1 MKHPIA
7 IIGGGLCGLTS
18 AIRLAEKGHDVHLYE
33 AAPALGGRT
42 RSFYDTTVNEWVDNG
57 PHLLIGAYKAT
68 RKLLESV
75 GAGGNIT
82 WQRSLKLS
90 LWDKQRGHFS
100 LAPSPYL
107 PFPLALMAT
116 LYRLPG
122 HGIDSLLS
130 LLRLDRS
137 MKNRSR
143 RRVDV
148 ATVRGWMEA
157 EKISPALQRDLIELL
172 CLGVMNEPM
181 QSADYKSFAS
191 VLREAFANHDH
202 ARLGWFNKPL
212 SEAVIKPLEQR
223 FQSLGG
229 SIFTGTAIRSIEQ
242 ADNTCQLHAGQD
254 SLGPYRNVVIA
265 LPAYARNR
273 LMGIDEPVE
282 TGSITNVHLWFE
294 ADIPLPDSLIGGI
307 GTRGQWYFNISS
319 QTAGDGAQHICA
331 VISAA
336 GSAEEAGNKA
346 ELIQNICEELAM
358 LSGVETVQPVHSKIV
373 TEQRA
378 TVLVN
383 AKHQRMNIGM
393 IIDASEAPL
402 PGDFPATIEAAVL
415 RGEEAARSLC
425 FQQ

>member
-1 MKHPIA
+1 MKYPIA

-18 AIRLAEKGHDVHLYE
+18 AIRLAEKGHQVHLYE

-57 PHLLIGAYKAT
+57 PHLLIGAYKST

-75 GAGGNIT
+75 GADNNIS

-90 LWDKQRGHFS
+90 LWDEKRGHFS
-100 LAPSPYL
+100 LSPSPYL
-107 PFPLALMAT
+107 PFPLALMAA
-116 LYRLPG
+116 LYRLPE
-122 HGIDSLLS
+122 HNMDSLSS
-130 LLRLDRS
+130 LLRIDRS
-137 MKNRSR
+137 MKR
-143 RRVDV
+143 DDL
-148 ATVRGWMEA
+148 ATVEAWMDA
-157 EKISPALQRDLIELL
+157 ANVSPALQRDMIEPL

-181 QSADYKSFAS
+181 ESADYSSFAS
-191 VLREAFANHDH
+191 VLREAFANHNH
-202 ARLGWFNKPL
+202 AKLGWFNKPL
-212 SEAVIKPLEQR
+212 SEALIKPLEQR
-223 FQSLGG
+223 LESLGA
-229 SIFTGTAIRSIEQ
+229 SIYTRTSIRSIEQ
-242 ADNTCQLHAGQD
+242 KEDACLLLTGQQE
-254 SLGPYRNVVIA
+254 LGPYQKVVIA

-282 TGSITNVHLWFE
+282 TSPITNVHLWFDT
-294 ADIPLPDSLIGGI
+294 DISLPDSLVGGI
-307 GTRGQWYFNISS
+307 GTRGQWYFDVSS
-319 QTAGDGAQHICA
+319 QTGKDGARHICA

-336 GSAEEAGNKA
+336 SCIKEAGDKA
-346 ELIQNICEELAM
+346 ALIQNICEELAM
-358 LSGVETVQPVHSKIV
+358 LAGVKTLQPMHSKII

-383 AKHQRMNIGM
+383 AEHKRMNVGM

-415 RGEEAARSLC
+415 RGEAVAKSLC

>member
-1 MKHPIA
+1 VKHPIA

-18 AIRLAEKGHDVHLYE
+18 AIRLAEKGHQVHLYE

-68 RKLLESV
+68 RKLLQSV

-82 WQRSLKLS
+82 WQQSLKLS
-90 LWDKQRGHFS
+90 LWDEQRGHFCLTPIS
-100 LAPSPYL
+100 YL
-107 PFPLALMAT
+107 PFPLALMAA

-122 HGIDSLLS
+122 HSVDSLLS

-137 MKNRSR
+137 MKDRSMKR
-143 RRVDV
+143 ADV
-148 ATVRGWMEA
+148 ATVKAWMEA
-157 EKISPALQRDLIELL
+157 ENISPAVQRDLIEPL

-181 QSADYKSFAS
+181 ESADCNSFAS

-202 ARLGWFNKPL
+202 ARLGWFNRPL
-212 SEAVIKPLEQR
+212 SEALIRPLEQR
-223 FQSLGG
+223 LESLGG
-229 SIFTGTAIRSIEQ
+229 SIFTSTTIRSIEQ
-242 ADNTCQLHAGQD
+242 ADDACKLHTGQN

-273 LMGIDEPVE
+273 LMGIDEPVK
-282 TGSITNVHLWFE
+282 TSPITNVHLWFE

-319 QTAGDGAQHICA
+319 QMGRDGAQHICA

-358 LSGVETVQPVHSKIV
+358 LSGVETVQPTHSKIV
-373 TEQRA
+373 TEHRA

-383 AKHQRMNIGM
+383 AKHQRMNSGM

-415 RGEEAARSLC
+415 RGEEAAKSLC

>member
-7 IIGGGLCGLTS
+7 IVGGGLCGLTS
-18 AIRLAEKGHDVHLYE
+18 AIRLAEKGHHVHLYE

-42 RSFYDTTVNEWVDNG
+42 RSFYDSNVNEWVDNG

-68 RKLLESV
+68 CRLLKSV
-75 GAGGNIT
+75 NAENNIS

-90 LWDKQRGHFS
+90 LWDKKRGHFS
-100 LAPSPYL
+100 LTPSPYL
-107 PFPLALMAT
+107 PFPLALMTA
-116 LYRLPG
+116 LYQLPD
-122 HGIDSLLS
+122 HTVDSLLS
-130 LLRLDRS
+130 LLRIDRGMKDRS
-137 MKNRSR
+137 TKGISLP
-143 RRVDV
+143 
-148 ATVRGWMEA
+148 TVKEWMES
-157 EKISPALQRDLIELL
+157 ENISPALQRDLIEPL

-181 QSADYKSFAS
+181 ENADTSSFTS

-212 SEAVIKPLEQR
+212 SEALIQPLEQR
-223 FQSLGG
+223 LQSLGV
-229 SIFTGTAIRSIEQ
+229 SIFTRTTIRSIEQ
-242 ADNTCQLHAGQD
+242 TDDACLLHTGQQE
-254 SLGPYRNVVIA
+254 LGPYQNVIIA

-282 TGSITNVHLWFE
+282 TSPITNVHLWFE
-294 ADIPLPDSLIGGI
+294 SDIFLPDSLVGGI
-307 GTRGQWYFNISS
+307 GTRGQWYFDISS
-319 QTAGDGAQHICA
+319 QMNRDGTHHICA
-331 VISAA
+331 VISA
-336 GSAEEAGNKA
+336 EEAGDK
-346 ELIQNICEELAM
+346 EVLIQNICSELTM
-358 LSGVETVQPVHSKIV
+358 LSGIETLQPVHSKII

-383 AKHQRMNIGM
+383 DKHQRLNVGM

-415 RGEEAARSLC
+415 RGEAVVKSLC